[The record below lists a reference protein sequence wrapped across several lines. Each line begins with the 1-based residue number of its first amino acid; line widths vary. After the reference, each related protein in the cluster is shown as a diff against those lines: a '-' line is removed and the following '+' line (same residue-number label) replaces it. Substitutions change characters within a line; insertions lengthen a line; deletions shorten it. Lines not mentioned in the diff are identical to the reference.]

1 MERKKGKKKGILER
15 ARAVLVGSEMPQ
27 RPPAGYRIEM
37 QGQGACARVL
47 VSGARRILTCESEQ
61 VVLEF
66 REKCLAFCGEGLECL
81 CYEGG
86 IAEIRGDIRGFSFLG
101 AHVK

>member
-1 MERKKGKKKGILER
+1 MERKKGKRKGILER
-15 ARAVLVGSEMPQ
+15 AREGLIRREMPE
-27 RPPAGYRIEM
+27 RPLAGYRIEM

-61 VVLEF
+61 VVLEI
-66 REKCLAFCGEGLECL
+66 RERRLVFCGEGLECL

-86 IAEIRGDIRGFSFLG
+86 IAEICGDVKEFSFLG
-101 AHVK
+101 THVK

>member
-1 MERKKGKKKGILER
+1 MDRKKGKKKGILER
-15 ARAVLVGSEMPQ
+15 ARGMLVRGEILEK
-27 RPPAGYRIEM
+27 PPVGYRIEM

-61 VVLEF
+61 VVLEIK
-66 REKCLAFCGEGLECL
+66 EKRLSFCGEGLECL

-86 IAEIRGDIRGFSFLG
+86 IAGISGDIKAISFAEMCL
-101 AHVK
+101 K

>member
-15 ARAVLVGSEMPQ
+15 ARAALVRNEMPQ

-37 QGQGACARVL
+37 QGQGGYARVL

-61 VVLEF
+61 VVLEI
-66 REKCLAFCGEGLECL
+66 REKRLAFCGKGLECL

-86 IAEIRGDIRGFSFLG
+86 IAEICGDIRAFSFLG
-101 AHVK
+101 AHAK